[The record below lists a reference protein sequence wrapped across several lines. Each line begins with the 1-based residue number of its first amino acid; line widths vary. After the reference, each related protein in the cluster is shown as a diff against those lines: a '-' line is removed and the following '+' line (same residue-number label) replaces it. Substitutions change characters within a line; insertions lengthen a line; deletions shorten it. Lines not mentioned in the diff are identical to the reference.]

1 MPTADSIARSPRRAR
16 RYDGQRMAILRAAG
30 RMFRERGVGDTG
42 MRDIAEAADLSPANL
57 YHYFSGKDEIL
68 FFCQHRSLELMLD
81 ALARARRDRRA
92 TQAERLRAV
101 LRAHAEAVLGEVEG
115 GAAHL
120 AVDAL
125 PEPLRARI
133 VTERDRYEHGLRA
146 IVTRGIR
153 RGEFVEC
160 DDAVTTRAMLG
171 AVNWTAT
178 WFRPEGS
185 RTAAAVADAVAAYL
199 VRGVEKPP
207 ASVARS
213 HGNGAGRGKRGQ
225 R

>member
-1 MPTADSIARSPRRAR
+1 
-16 RYDGQRMAILRAAG
+16 MAILRAAG

-68 FFCQHRSLELMLD
+68 YFCQHRSLELMLD
-81 ALARARRDRRA
+81 AVARVRRNGTA
-92 TQAERLRAV
+92 THTERLHSV
-101 LRAHAEAVLGEVEG
+101 LRAHTEAVLGEVEG

-133 VTERDRYEHGLRA
+133 VAQRDRYEKALRRLVA
-146 IVTRGIR
+146 EGVR
-153 RGEFVEC
+153 RGEFVKC
-160 DDAVTTRAMLG
+160 DAAVTTRAMLG

-178 WFRPEGS
+178 WFRPDGS
-185 RTAAAVADAVAAYL
+185 RSAAAVAETVAGYL
-199 VRGVEKPP
+199 VRGVTK
-207 ASVARS
+207 
-213 HGNGAGRGKRGQ
+213 
-225 R
+225 